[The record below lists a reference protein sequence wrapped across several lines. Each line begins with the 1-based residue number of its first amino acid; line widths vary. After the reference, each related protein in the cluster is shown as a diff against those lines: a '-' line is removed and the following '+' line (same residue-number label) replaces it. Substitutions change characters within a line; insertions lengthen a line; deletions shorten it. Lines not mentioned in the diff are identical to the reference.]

1 MTTRDAAGGGGEGRE
16 GGGGV
21 VSWRMCDV
29 ERLGMGSKLRVD
41 SLEGRDWVG
50 ELMDRQD
57 SIEECEVGNSD
68 APRAWWRLDFQTG
81 HNSQS

>member
-21 VSWRMCDV
+21 VSWWMCDV

-50 ELMDRQD
+50 EL
-57 SIEECEVGNSD
+57 
-68 APRAWWRLDFQTG
+68 RASTIMEKAAFPYAI
-81 HNSQS
+81 HVS